1 MPEREPDAQIVAA
14 SRSEPARF
22 EELFDRHFPAIHR
35 YLARRVG
42 SQLADDLAAETFVQ
56 AFRIRARYDL
66 SRPDARPWLLGIAT
80 NLLRHHLRDER
91 RRLLAQARTGWGQ
104 ATAPDEAERV
114 AERVDSR
121 AAGPRIALAL
131 ASLPS
136 RDRDALLLV
145 AWAGLSYREAA
156 ESLGIPVGTVRSRV
170 NRARRRVR
178 ELVGDPGQCLR
189 EDNGILPTKGGTADG

>member
-178 ELVGDPGQCLR
+178 ELVGDPGQYLR
-189 EDNGILPTKGGTADG
+189 EDDGILPTKGGTADG

>member
-1 MPEREPDAQIVAA
+1 MPEREPDARIVAA
-14 SRSEPARF
+14 SRSDPARF

-35 YLARRVG
+35 YLARRAG

-80 NLLRHHLRDER
+80 NLLRHQLRDER
-91 RRLLAQARTGWGQ
+91 RRLLAQARTGWDQ

-121 AAGPRIALAL
+121 KAGPRIALAL
-131 ASLPS
+131 ASLPR
-136 RDRDALLLV
+136 RDRHALLLV
-145 AWAGLSYREAA
+145 AWAGLSYRETA

-170 NRARRRVR
+170 NRARRHVR
-178 ELVGDPGQCLR
+178 ELVGDPGQYLG
-189 EDNGILPTKGGTADG
+189 EDDGILPTKGGTADG